1 MRSGPFTQKTLIY
14 QTSFLQLVLYI
25 IQQTRDKT
33 YFTALHHSKKGRR
46 EIFKKKMTVTAQ
58 KVQNCIPWSRGID
71 LGSQTGQNITVA
83 GRTGSR
89 SADHRTGKTDQG
101 CWCMGK
107 KLFLSWLTWHYCSV
121 VNSLALQMF
130 CCRMGDDAAGCH
142 LWYGWVVSLLESRH
156 KSTGDPF
163 WVG

>member
-33 YFTALHHSKKGRR
+33 YFTALRHSKKGRR

-83 GRTGSR
+83 GRTGSLG
-89 SADHRTGKTDQG
+89 ADHRTGNADQG
-101 CWCMGK
+101 C
-107 KLFLSWLTWHYCSV
+107 
-121 VNSLALQMF
+121 
-130 CCRMGDDAAGCH
+130 
-142 LWYGWVVSLLESRH
+142 
-156 KSTGDPF
+156 
-163 WVG
+163 